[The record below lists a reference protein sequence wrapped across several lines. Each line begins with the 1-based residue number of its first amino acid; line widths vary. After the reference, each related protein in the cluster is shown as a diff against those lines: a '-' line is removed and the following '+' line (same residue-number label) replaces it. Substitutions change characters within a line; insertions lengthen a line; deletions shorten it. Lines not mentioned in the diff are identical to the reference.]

1 MVICLCDSQMRKKQ
15 VNAIK
20 TKNKLKNFVDK
31 KALIK
36 VANSIFTSK
45 IRYDLEL
52 IGKTRWNVQDT
63 PQQDLQAIQ
72 LAQNKLVRQLNG
84 TKISDKINTKKYCD
98 LCIVKNVCQHYF
110 LCSNCSVERTTLQP
124 IHKEIVH
131 QKITDLILFFF

>member
-63 PQQDLQAIQ
+63 TQHLQAIQ

-84 TKISDKINTKKYCD
+84 TKISDKINTY
-98 LCIVKNVCQHYF
+98 
-110 LCSNCSVERTTLQP
+110 
-124 IHKEIVH
+124 
-131 QKITDLILFFF
+131 